1 LVELCEELAERGIT
15 VVIAATKT
23 PVRRILDRLDVTEQS
38 GSERHYPSVAA
49 AVESLLQM

>member
-1 LVELCEELAERGIT
+1 VELSEELAERAIT
-15 VVIAATKT
+15 VVIATTKT
-23 PVRRILDRLDVTEQS
+23 PVRQILDRTGATEQI